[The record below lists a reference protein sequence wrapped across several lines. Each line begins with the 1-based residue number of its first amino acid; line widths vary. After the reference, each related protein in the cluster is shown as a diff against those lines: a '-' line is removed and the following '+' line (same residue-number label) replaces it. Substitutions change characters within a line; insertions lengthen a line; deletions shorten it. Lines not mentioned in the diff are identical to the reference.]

1 MDKFMYFLIG
11 YMAGQNNQDP
21 NNNYVSIYSRT
32 KAFFLCLFL
41 GFLGIHRFYEDKFWT
56 ALLWMFTLGLFGI
69 GWVVDLIIILNKPRY
84 YDSDGNEYY
93 YD

>member
-1 MDKFMYFLIG
+1 
-11 YMAGQNNQDP
+11 
-21 NNNYVSIYSRT
+21 
-32 KAFFLCLFL
+32 
-41 GFLGIHRFYEDKFWT
+41 
-56 ALLWMFTLGLFGI
+56 MFTLGLFGI